1 MECAHVR
8 LLLECFLIWLELAL
22 IALKFTTPAF
32 SAKSVVELLCVIHA
46 KKGITLLEL
55 LACLAAQIARHA
67 LAQQQHV
74 LLALQDKLLVAVYA
88 LA

>member
-46 KKGITLLEL
+46 KKGITQMEPHAY
-55 LACLAAQIARHA
+55 LATQIARHV
-67 LAQQQHV
+67 LARKEHV